1 VLRLAPAPLAA
12 LRGHIQF
19 SLHVPALM
27 IPKNNLYQKHFPQKQ
42 HKALSLNPNNKM
54 PSTNFLL
61 CCSESAPDVESRA
74 QKRIDGERALQPDTL
89 LLQGKE
95 VF

>member
-1 VLRLAPAPLAA
+1 
-12 LRGHIQF
+12 
-19 SLHVPALM
+19 M
-27 IPKNNLYQKHFPQKQ
+27 IPENNLYQKHFPQKQ
-42 HKALSLNPNNKM
+42 HRALSLNPNNKM

>member
-1 VLRLAPAPLAA
+1 MLHLAPAPLAA

-27 IPKNNLYQKHFPQKQ
+27 IPENNLYQKHFPQKQ
-42 HKALSLNPNNKM
+42 HKALSIQQQNARTK
-54 PSTNFLL
+54 FLL
-61 CCSESAPDVESRA
+61 CCSESALDVESRA